1 MTKNSNTN
9 LLKFIFF
16 LEASVLLSL
25 SFLFIVSFFI
35 SLKEN
40 KTTINFG
47 GNTSQN
53 NTAKRNTPE
62 LNAQL
67 IRAAQ
72 DGNLDLIKQAIE
84 NGADVNAT
92 DEEGYTPL
100 HRTIFG
106 CYINEAKPSDLITDK
121 ERKQTRL
128 NLREAVL
135 YLLSKGADINAK
147 NSKAGGT
154 PLAYSLS
161 ADCEII
167 SQILTTHGAKAEIT
181 AK

>member
-1 MTKNSNTN
+1 MKK
-9 LLKFIFF
+9 L
-16 LEASVLLSL
+16 ALLSL
-25 SFLFIVSFFI
+25 SLFLILNLI
-35 SLKEN
+35 SCQKSDNNNIPVKKVKRKVYKTLNKEDAN
-40 KTTINFG
+40 
-47 GNTSQN
+47 
-53 NTAKRNTPE
+53 R
-62 LNAQL
+62 QL
-67 IRAAQ
+67 ILASQ
-72 DGNLDLIKQAIE
+72 SGNLDLIKQAIE

-106 CYINEAKPSDLITDK
+106 CYINEAKPSELITDK

-147 NSKAGGT
+147 NSKASGT
-154 PLAYSLS
+154 PLAYSLL

-167 SQILTTHGAKAEIT
+167 SQILTAHGAKAEIT